1 MPNLLL
7 RQEQLPRT
15 APPLPQGAPAFVY
28 FLAFFIFL
36 VTAGGYGALT
46 ILNKKQTDN
55 RDTLRSE
62 VKLKEEDLN
71 SSATEEVF
79 LLDARLKNLR
89 SLLAGHLFATNVLKL
104 VEDKAHPQVQ
114 FGDFA
119 FLAGSRKVDVSGKAL
134 DYTALA
140 RQITILENDPMVE
153 RVEFGGLSLGE
164 KNTVSF
170 TASIIVKPDLLYLK
184 PQ

>member
-15 APPLPQGAPAFVY
+15 APLPPPGAPVMLF

-36 VTAGGYGALT
+36 ATAGGYGALT
-46 ILNKKQTDN
+46 VLNKRQQDT

-62 VKLKEEDLN
+62 VQLKEEDLK
-71 SSATEEVF
+71 SPATEEIF
-79 LLDARLKNLR
+79 LLDARLKNLK
-89 SLLAGHLFATNVLKL
+89 SLLSGHLFATNILKL
-104 VEDKAHPQVQ
+104 IEDKAHPQVQ
-114 FGDFA
+114 LNNFA
-119 FLAGSRKVDVSGKAL
+119 FLASSRKVDVAGKAA

-140 RQITILENDPMVE
+140 RQLIIFENDPEVE
-153 RVEFGGLSLGE
+153 KVEFGGLTLGE